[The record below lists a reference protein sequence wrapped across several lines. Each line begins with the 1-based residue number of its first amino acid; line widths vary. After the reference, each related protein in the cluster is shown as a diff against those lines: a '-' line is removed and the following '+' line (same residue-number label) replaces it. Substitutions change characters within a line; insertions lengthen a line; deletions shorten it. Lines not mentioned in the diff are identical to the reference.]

1 MFKFFDLMEMLA
13 NLRNFIVSFGN
24 ILFISFLGIFIIFL
38 KIARS
43 YAYNPLWYQ
52 DIIYNI
58 LSFVKKIFKK
68 KRNQK

>member
-1 MFKFFDLMEMLA
+1 MFRFFDLIEI
-13 NLRNFIVSFGN
+13 LRNFIAPFGN
-24 ILFISFLGIFIIFL
+24 ILFISILGIFFIVL
-38 KIARS
+38 NIARS

-52 DIIYNI
+52 EIIYSI

>member
-1 MFKFFDLMEMLA
+1 MFKFFDWMEMLA
-13 NLRNFIVSFGN
+13 NLRIFIVSFGN
-24 ILFISFLGIFIIFL
+24 VLFIIILGTFIVVL

-43 YAYNPLWYQ
+43 YAYSPLWHQ
-52 DIIYNI
+52 EIIYSI